1 MVFSAE
7 PAVHRNDG
15 PVDVADQAVAENDI
29 GDFPVP
35 ALADVWEPAHRG
47 HGRRFASRLAAK
59 RVVGDLRQL
68 RSFPSSLVAEAF
80 EFFGAGFR
88 HAHPCGVS
96 PRRLAMI
103 RSRVRLGN
111 TAAMN
116 CRIGSGAIT

>member
-68 RSFPSSLVAEAF
+68 RPALSRRHWWPRPSSSLAIMLTPAASAR
-80 EFFGAGFR
+80 GAWR
-88 HAHPCGVS
+88 
-96 PRRLAMI
+96 
-103 RSRVRLGN
+103 
-111 TAAMN
+111 
-116 CRIGSGAIT
+116 